1 MNKLNIIIGST
12 RPGRNGPAIARWFET
27 IARQHRQF
35 EVNLVDLAQFNLPLF
50 DEPAHPILQ
59 HYEHEATQR
68 WAESASSA
76 DAFVF
81 VTPEYDGFPPASLV
95 NALQVLM
102 HEWAHK
108 PAGVVSYGG
117 PTGGLKSTQALR
129 GLLGSLNMM
138 ALPKTV
144 ALPMFYEHLKEDG
157 GFTPGEPA
165 GKDALTMLTEL
176 HRWSDALKPLRDPA
190 MSLPAAA

>member
-1 MNKLNIIIGST
+1 MHKLNIVIGST
-12 RPGRNGPAIARWFET
+12 RPSRNGPTIAKWFDA

-35 EVNLVDLAQFNLPLF
+35 EVELVDLTQFNLPLF

-59 HYEHEATQR
+59 HYEHDATKR
-68 WAESASSA
+68 WAESAASA

-102 HEWAHK
+102 HEWGHK

-117 PTGGLKSTQALR
+117 PSGGLRSTQALR

-144 ALPMFYEHLKEDG
+144 ALPMFYEHLKDG
-157 GFTPGEPA
+157 VFTPGEPA
-165 GKDALTMLTEL
+165 QKDAVTMLSDL
-176 HRWSDALKPLRDPA
+176 HRWADALKSLRDPA
-190 MSLPAAA
+190 MSMAAAAA